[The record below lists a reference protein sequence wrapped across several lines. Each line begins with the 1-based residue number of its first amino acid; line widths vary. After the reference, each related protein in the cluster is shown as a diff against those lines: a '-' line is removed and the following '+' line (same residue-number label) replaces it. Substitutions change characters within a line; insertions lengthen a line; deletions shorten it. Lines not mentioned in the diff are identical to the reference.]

1 MIGAEDEPAGGGVV
15 PAPLGDLG
23 KHVADGSDAAVLI
36 GDGDRLAGLGRDRVG
51 DRVQVGLD
59 VSLPM
64 QAGERGKL
72 GIGLGEEAA
81 EVTESGREA
90 GHGLGTTRPE
100 LSFEIRDERGS
111 QVRVTIGHAGLEGL
125 GLLDRL
131 WWLVDVDDVEVE
143 QHGVGAHECGPV
155 VAPALPRR
163 GLPGPA
169 GGGQVV
175 EVADRERVEG
185 AAGLDQ

>member
-15 PAPLGDLG
+15 PSPFGDLG
-23 KHVADGSDAAVLI
+23 KHVADGSDAAVLV

-59 VSLPM
+59 VSLAM

-81 EVTESGREA
+81 EVTEPGREA

-100 LSFEIRDERGS
+100 LSFQVRDERGS
-111 QVRVTIGHAGLEGL
+111 QVRVTIGHAGLEGV
-125 GLLDRL
+125 GLLCRL
-131 WWLVDVDDVEVE
+131 GWLVDDVEVE
-143 QHGVGAHECGPV
+143 QHGVGAHDRGPV
-155 VAPALPRR
+155 VTPALPCRR
-163 GLPGPA
+163 FTGPA
-169 GGGQVV
+169 GGGQLV
-175 EVADRERVEG
+175 EVADGELVEG